1 MKIVPPPSFC
11 FSSGISQN
19 IFYVVLNLIIVAVCT
34 AEHILFVSMQSLN
47 WILEFDLISKH
58 RQNYDQRNLKYNLVR
73 KRLKPVLTSLS
84 EFAFQ

>member
-1 MKIVPPPSFC
+1 MKIVPRPPKFF

-19 IFYVVLNLIIVAVCT
+19 IFYVVLNLIIVTVCTFCT

-58 RQNYDQRNLKYNLVR
+58 RQNYDRTPK
-73 KRLKPVLTSLS
+73 
-84 EFAFQ
+84 EFEI